1 VYTWGHGS
9 SGQLGLGD
17 KSAHEIAQLINP
29 ARFAMQKVV
38 FIAAG
43 MCVWA
48 CVCAWACVCV
58 GMCVCGHMCAC
69 VCVGMYFFCVA
80 CLYMVSVLV
89 CVFLMCK

>member
-1 VYTWGHGS
+1 MYTWDHGS

-48 CVCAWACVCV
+48 CVCVGICVRACVWACIFFVWRVCIWSLFL
-58 GMCVCGHMCAC
+58 CV
-69 VCVGMYFFCVA
+69 YF
-80 CLYMVSVLV
+80 
-89 CVFLMCK
+89 